1 MEEKK
6 TTKISLSTFFLI
18 VSIIVI
24 FVMSLLLYQ
33 NNKEKNNWKEEV
45 NELNNRVNTIEN
57 NKQASKT
64 ENKTKENKGE
74 NSNKK
79 SYSYSDVKGLYEFEK
94 KIDDEFSAFYTLYL
108 YENGTYKY
116 QYGVEVPEGTIG
128 NYIIEENKIIMNALF
143 ATGSDVGA
151 HATSGNIT
159 LNINEDGT
167 LSDKNGVIKVQDTN
181 ISNTLNNIK
190 LQKTSQEKEKKYL
203 EDIPSIN
210 KFLDRTYLYNKFA
223 EEQN

>member
-64 ENKTKENKGE
+64 ENKTKENNGE